1 MLLWIVGGNKIKGY
15 MTYQPEDPLK
25 KAELMAEEM
34 RRSKRRSLIA
44 SKRALHNP
52 LTTEEQPKC
61 FTCYEL
67 RDANKLLLNHSELHV
82 KQAHSMP

>member
-1 MLLWIVGGNKIKGY
+1 MLSWIVGGNKTKGY
-15 MTYQPEDPLK
+15 MTYQPEDPLR

-34 RRSKRRSLIA
+34 RRSKRRHLIA
-44 SKRALHNP
+44 SKRALHRP

-61 FTCYEL
+61 FMCYDL

-82 KQAHSMP
+82 KQAHSMT

>member
-1 MLLWIVGGNKIKGY
+1 MLLWIVGGNKIKRY

-44 SKRALHNP
+44 SKRALHNT
-52 LTTEEQPKC
+52 LSTEEQPKC
-61 FTCYEL
+61 FMCYDL
-67 RDANKLLLNHSELHV
+67 RDANKLLLYHSEIHV